1 MSINSSWLKNLGIT
15 YDAESVMSVSKPG
28 RKPSA
33 RHGPL
38 EF

>member
-1 MSINSSWLKNLGIT
+1 MSINSSWLKNLEIT

-33 RHGPL
+33 RHGPF